1 MLETIELS
9 LFTYHPKFNVKS
21 ITYHSEQIRMG
32 PGKEETQEENI
43 N

>member
-1 MLETIELS
+1 MIELT

-21 ITYHSEQIRMG
+21 MASHSEQIRMG
-32 PGKEETQEENI
+32 SGKKDRQKENI